1 MSQASSSSIAK
12 NEYLCECDLPSRVCT
27 SRTKEN
33 PGKKF
38 RVCRNSLVKIW
49 EKMQLLG
56 IGYEESADLKPN
68 LEEQFAKLRDKVS
81 VLKKEVGELKKNGCS
96 HRVKISCNLL

>member
-1 MSQASSSSIAK
+1 MSQATSSSIAK
-12 NEYLCECDLPSRVCT
+12 NEYLCDCDLPSRVCT

-38 RVCRNSLVKIW
+38 RVCRNSLKSGKKCSYW
-49 EKMQLLG
+49 EWVD
-56 IGYEESADLKPN
+56 EESADLKPN
-68 LEEQFAKLRDKVS
+68 LEEQFAKLRDEVS
-81 VLKKEVGELKKNGCS
+81 VLKKEVGEPKKNACR